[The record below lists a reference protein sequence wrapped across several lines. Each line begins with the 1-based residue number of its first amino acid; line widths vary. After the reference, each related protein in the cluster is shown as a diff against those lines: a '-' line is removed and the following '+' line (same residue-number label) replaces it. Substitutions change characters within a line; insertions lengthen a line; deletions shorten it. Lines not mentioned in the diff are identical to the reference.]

1 MTRRA
6 PQDGAFNKAVRVEIQ
21 GPVSE
26 RIVFFDHHNEVREAV
41 YRSEFQSGELRR
53 IRERLVKQGELKGVA
68 YVSAHHLGTA
78 GPRTTVVEYLPDH
91 SFHFIQY
98 QPRKLRWA
106 SGKPDLESVQEEYQA
121 LFSEA
126 NGEENDT

>member
-21 GPVSE
+21 GPVGE
-26 RIVFFDHHNEVREAV
+26 RIVFFDHHNEVREAI

-53 IRERLVKQGELKGVA
+53 VRERLEEQGVLKGVA
-68 YVSAHHLGTA
+68 YISAHHLGLG
-78 GPRTTVVEYLPDH
+78 GPRTTVVEYLPDR
-91 SFHFIQY
+91 SFHFILYTPPQTSWTT
-98 QPRKLRWA
+98 RT
-106 SGKPDLESVQEEYQA
+106 DDFESVQEQYQA